1 VLAVLDNKPNAP
13 RDLRE
18 RAVLLAGTLLELAGK
33 APEDAGLAMAEKV
46 LASGEAAAKFRR
58 ICEAQG
64 GLRTPPTS
72 SHRHP
77 ICASHAGRIVAV
89 DNRRLARVAKLAG
102 APDDKAA
109 GVELHVS
116 LGEEIERGHPLYT
129 IHAETPG
136 ELEYALEYALAN
148 PDIYIVTAP

>member
-1 VLAVLDNKPNAP
+1 MAEQVL
-13 RDLRE
+13 RS
-18 RAVLLAGTLLELAGK
+18 GK
-33 APEDAGLAMAEKV
+33 AD
-46 LASGEAAAKFRR
+46 AKFRR

-64 GLRTPPTS
+64 GMRTPPVS
-72 SHRHP
+72 SHRHE
-77 ICASHAGRIVAV
+77 IKAHNTGRIVAV

-129 IHAETPG
+129 IHAEAPG
-136 ELEYALEYALAN
+136 ELDYALEYAEAN
-148 PDIYIVTAP
+148 PDIYIVTPS